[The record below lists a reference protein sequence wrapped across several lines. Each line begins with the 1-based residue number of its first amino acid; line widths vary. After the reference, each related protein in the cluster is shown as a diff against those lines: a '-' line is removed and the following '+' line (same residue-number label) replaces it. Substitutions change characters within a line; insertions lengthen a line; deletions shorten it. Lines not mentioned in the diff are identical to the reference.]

1 MILPASLVFAL
12 NLIRQVLT
20 KANAVAAA

>member
-20 KANAVAAA
+20 KANAVAAT